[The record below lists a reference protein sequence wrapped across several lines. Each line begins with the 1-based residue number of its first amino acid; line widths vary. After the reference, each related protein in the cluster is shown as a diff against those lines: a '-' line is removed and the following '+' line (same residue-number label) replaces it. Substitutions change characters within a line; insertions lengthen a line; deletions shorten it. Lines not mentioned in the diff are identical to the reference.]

1 MQTIEFHAN
10 CEIFPKRS
18 FCYTQFRNSWVVL
31 PQWLIALVITKVQ
44 IDAVVNSNPAAN
56 TLIKQSADGS
66 VKVFYLP
73 ATKEFSLI
81 SKDSRPPYKPYSF
94 VWKGCA

>member
-1 MQTIEFHAN
+1 MNRDAGAPAVLYCRNKGDMHIYKVDENT
-10 CEIFPKRS
+10 S
-18 FCYTQFRNSWVVL
+18 FGKIVLVV
-31 PQWLIALVITKVQ
+31 TKAQV
-44 IDAVVNSNPAAN
+44 DATVNSNPTAN

-81 SKDSRPPYKPYSF
+81 SKDSRPPYKPYAF